1 MKYGDGYIVPG
12 TCGFSITVAK
22 IHKPGASKSFG
33 VNCRYCSTGVFHAQV
48 IPESDFMHRLAV
60 ALLATAAIVGIS
72 VSASAADLPRKAP
85 AYIPPAPLPYNWT
98 GFYVG
103 LNAGGSWGRQTNLYI
118 NFGDGP
124 TVPVG
129 TAFVGASGK
138 LTDNIVR
145 VGVNYKSI

>member
-1 MKYGDGYIVPG
+1 MYR
-12 TCGFSITVAK
+12 F
-22 IHKPGASKSFG
+22 
-33 VNCRYCSTGVFHAQV
+33 
-48 IPESDFMHRLAV
+48 AV

-85 AYIPPAPLPYNWT
+85 AYVPRGGVEWAFYN
-98 GFYVG
+98 
-103 LNAGGSWGRQTNLYI
+103 NWGAKLEYLYI

-145 VGVNYKSI
+145 VGVNYKSF

>member
-1 MKYGDGYIVPG
+1 
-12 TCGFSITVAK
+12 
-22 IHKPGASKSFG
+22 
-33 VNCRYCSTGVFHAQV
+33 
-48 IPESDFMHRLAV
+48 MHRFAI

-85 AYIPPAPLPYNWT
+85 AYVPPAPLPYNWT

-103 LNAGGSWGRQTNLYI
+103 LNAGGSLGRQTNLYI

-145 VGVNYKSI
+145 VGVNYKST

>member
-1 MKYGDGYIVPG
+1 
-12 TCGFSITVAK
+12 
-22 IHKPGASKSFG
+22 
-33 VNCRYCSTGVFHAQV
+33 
-48 IPESDFMHRLAV
+48 MHRCAV

-72 VSASAADLPRKAP
+72 VSASAADVPRKAP
-85 AYIPPAPLPYNWT
+85 I
-98 GFYVG
+98 
-103 LNAGGSWGRQTNLYI
+103 LYI

-145 VGVNYKSI
+145 VGVNYKFF